1 MLRSS
6 DIICFSFYPLRTWTD
21 DTMFIEYSVGDFVTH
36 PQKPDWGTGQ
46 VQSVIGSRI
55 TVNFEH
61 AGKQLINAELISLT
75 PVADKIDLATNQKNN

>member
-1 MLRSS
+1 
-6 DIICFSFYPLRTWTD
+6 
-21 DTMFIEYSVGDFVTH
+21 MFIEYSVGDFVTH

-75 PVADKIDLATNQKNN
+75 PVADKIDLATIQKNN

>member
-1 MLRSS
+1 
-6 DIICFSFYPLRTWTD
+6 
-21 DTMFIEYSVGDFVTH
+21 MFIEYSVGDFVTH
-36 PQKPDWGTGQ
+36 SQKPDWGTGQ

>member
-1 MLRSS
+1 
-6 DIICFSFYPLRTWTD
+6 
-21 DTMFIEYSVGDFVTH
+21 MFFEYSVGDFVIH
-36 PQKPDWGTGQ
+36 PQKPEWGTGQ

>member
-1 MLRSS
+1 
-6 DIICFSFYPLRTWTD
+6 
-21 DTMFIEYSVGDFVTH
+21 MFIEYSVGDFVTH

-61 AGKQLINAELISLT
+61 AGKQLINAEQISLT